1 MDKLSNNVRE
11 FAKNITSISPKPI
24 RIFSGILEHEK
35 DVVLDSAVLSNLFD
49 SKKCLFSGF
58 NSD

>member
-1 MDKLSNNVRE
+1 
-11 FAKNITSISPKPI
+11 
-24 RIFSGILEHEK
+24 
-35 DVVLDSAVLSNLFD
+35 VLDSAVLSNLFD